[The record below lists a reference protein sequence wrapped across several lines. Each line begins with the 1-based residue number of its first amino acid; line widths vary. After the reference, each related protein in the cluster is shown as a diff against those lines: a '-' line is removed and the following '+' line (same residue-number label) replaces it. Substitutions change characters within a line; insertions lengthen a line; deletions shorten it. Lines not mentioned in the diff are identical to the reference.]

1 LISNVVKKLT
11 IVTEIK
17 FLKDIN
23 NNDNIIII
31 IIIKVLQ
38 LFIQMSTLIRFKLT
52 DLRYQHGLLLL
63 LRKLNYSRDS
73 SINLTA

>member
-1 LISNVVKKLT
+1 VKKLT

-23 NNDNIIII
+23 NNNNIIII